1 MRPHSH
7 IELSMQAETPG
18 VVVTLARLARED
30 ADATSIAMDAVAV
43 WRDIDAALAPI
54 IGHAGVAALYKRS
67 LHLAQT
73 SHPCLATVYESVS
86 PSDEYATLQSV
97 LSQQT
102 TQDVIAAIGT
112 LLQTFHDLL
121 ARLIG
126 ESLTGRLLRSVWYPP
141 SSGHAVQDTAS

>member
-1 MRPHSH
+1 
-7 IELSMQAETPG
+7 MQAETPG

-43 WRDIDAALAPI
+43 WRDINAALAPI

-67 LHLAQT
+67 LYLAQT

-102 TQDVIAAIGT
+102 TPDVIAAIGT

>member
-1 MRPHSH
+1 
-7 IELSMQAETPG
+7 MQAGTPG

-30 ADATSIAMDAVAV
+30 ADATSIATDAVAV

-67 LHLAQT
+67 LYLGRT

-102 TQDVIAAIGT
+102 TLVAIAAIGT

-126 ESLTGRLLRSVWYPP
+126 DSLTGRLLRSVWYPP
-141 SSGHAVQDTAS
+141 QAAMPYRTPRHEYA